1 MGLPEKVA
9 LFDYINSAV
18 DERLHKVP
26 RTNARDVYSILLKN
40 EGCNKNPELT
50 IETIV
55 EHLERANGGN
65 IQRPNDA
72 KAYIQA
78 YRETG
83 QYTEKELRQFIF
95 YERKK
100 KK

>member
-26 RTNARDVYSILLKN
+26 RTNARDVYSILVKN
-40 EGCNKNPELT
+40 EGCNKNPELA

-55 EHLERANGGN
+55 EHLEHANGWN
-65 IQRPNDA
+65 IQGPNVA
-72 KAYIQA
+72 EAYIQA
-78 YRETG
+78 CRETG
-83 QYTEKELRQFIF
+83 QYTEEELRQFVF

-100 KK
+100 